1 LGLFPPAG
9 DPKLR
14 PQIRVGRRL
23 DRVDLIRRL
32 LPAAFLALFLS
43 AGASGLEIGGAVPT
57 FTAMTIQGESFSL
70 SEAERNHR
78 AIVVIFR
85 STLCPY
91 SNYYNDALRDLV
103 SSYGAKGVL
112 LVAVHSDRAETVEEI
127 RAHAR
132 QHGHTFPVIRD
143 PRGELARLLDARRTP
158 EAFVLDASGKLRYH
172 GRIASKL
179 GAPDLRNALDA
190 LLAGKPIRPAE
201 TRSFGCSIDRS

>member
-14 PQIRVGRRL
+14 PQIRVGPRL